1 MKKTF
6 LALSIF
12 AILFHSCEKEILD
25 TSTQASQDHL
35 FAENIFNDINR
46 LIKRWI
52 FTSIFLFTE
61 KSVGIDYFFTS
72 FFSGI
77 VAGVSFWVGAFALTF
92 VLTEDDIVVNQW
104 TILREM
110 DWFFWKEHSY
120 TYRKEDY

>member
-46 LIKRWI
+46 VVEDGFNDNGLSKSSCTNYTSMAADSSDTDTLI
-52 FTSIFLFTE
+52 
-61 KSVGIDYFFTS
+61 IDFGEVDCPDEY
-72 FFSGI
+72 GK
-77 VAGVSFWVGAFALTF
+77 
-92 VLTEDDIVVNQW
+92 
-104 TILREM
+104 LR
-110 DWFFWKEHSY
+110 
-120 TYRKEDY
+120 RG